1 MSSATATSVTPAAP
15 APKTQRETLL
25 TEELER
31 LKKELAVL
39 DRQWARKHYLG
50 AFGLLAI
57 PAYFYGVAYTII
69 VLLCTPALIAVQAY
83 LIGVRRNECRELI
96 AEARGELA
104 RLRGPSAKPKPSS

>member
-15 APKTQRETLL
+15 APNTQRETLL

-50 AFGLLAI
+50 VFGLLAI

-96 AEARGELA
+96 AEARGELG
-104 RLRGPSAKPKPSS
+104 RLRGAASKAKQTT